1 MLSHCSQTDRDD
13 LTLLRASRRQACNVL
28 RECLESLGDV
38 LRAWECAHSQA
49 AFWYCI
55 MCLSVAMPYV
65 CVCTHMYR
73 HICVHVHRT
82 GLHCQI
88 SASFRCEAGQ
98 QGVGLEVLVVGGG
111 SEASPWGGGITS
123 KAEGGE
129 GSLRR
134 PLRNL
139 RPNVQGH
146 F

>member
-98 QGVGLEVLVVGGG
+98 QGVGLEVLVVGGDQRRARG
-111 SEASPWGGGITS
+111 VVVSRARLRVV
-123 KAEGGE
+123 KA
-129 GSLRR
+129 
-134 PLRNL
+134 
-139 RPNVQGH
+139 VCADH
-146 F
+146 CAT